1 MVAGLRGVLMLC
13 GWGPFVQL
21 LQPHLSIGCHNCQ
34 QQSITRECVD
44 DWELNLDD
52 CSEDNCDE
60 DQYWDD
66 TNLERR
72 RPVTEEWQRQ
82 RLILLV
88 TPSSSSSSLFS
99 NTLVTTDQQHWWILL
114 LQCLL
119 LESGELSVLSWWGW
133 WILTTDWRGL
143 HCVCWGGWVGREEVI
158 HSCLHH
164 RRHQPSDIEGENCNH
179 SYSNDKIC
187 KDLYIDHYPHS

>member
-44 DWELNLDD
+44 DWDKLNLDD

-60 DQYWDD
+60 DQFWDD

-72 RPVTEEWQRQ
+72 RPETEEWQRQ

-119 LESGELSVLSWWGW
+119 LESSECVELVRLVDTNHWLERTPLCVLGRVSGEGGGHTQLSIS
-133 WILTTDWRGL
+133 
-143 HCVCWGGWVGREEVI
+143 
-158 HSCLHH
+158 
-164 RRHQPSDIEGENCNH
+164 
-179 SYSNDKIC
+179 
-187 KDLYIDHYPHS
+187 